1 MNDDFIEICYSY
13 PFLLIKIYIIINSE
27 TKKKDQKLKY
37 LFTFAHNSREKKR
50 VCFGGWK

>member
-1 MNDDFIEICYSY
+1 MKVTDSG
-13 PFLLIKIYIIINSE
+13 
-27 TKKKDQKLKY
+27 KKKKLTTLY